1 MTSKSSNF
9 QFTNEVTEF
18 AKTLGQLTPDKYT
31 HVPSVGDTVMLNLDF
46 LGLEVSPGVI
56 LKIIDSDK
64 ILVTTKGGQK
74 RWSCIHRIN
83 AEKKAKAERDAF
95 G

>member
-1 MTSKSSNF
+1 MLMESVK
-9 QFTNEVTEF
+9 
-18 AKTLGQLTPDKYT
+18 AKELTFYCLRCNRSHPQ
-31 HVPSVGDTVMLNLDF
+31 
-46 LGLEVSPGVI
+46 
-56 LKIIDSDK
+56 SDK

-95 G
+95 GKSVTERNKALAIEIAKSYQNEHLYKR